1 MANLYEILADAQQ
14 GEAIAEL
21 GREFGLTTQQTQAA
35 VAALLPAIS
44 MGLKR
49 STATPEGLG
58 NLFALMGAR
67 PDLNAMYDDPQ
78 AAFSRQGRETGDV
91 VLSRMFGS
99 PDASRAIADQAQQ
112 LSGVS
117 STILKK
123 LLPVLA
129 GLLISGLMRS
139 GAGQAAPS
147 APQASPAGGGGL
159 GDILRQ
165 IFGQGSPESV
175 DPTAA
180 LHPRRLPPHPAR
192 AVGSPIWD
200 PASGFPFRA
209 VSLFLF
215 PRTRAAK
222 ICPMGMYSAKFCA
235 NWRREFGK
243 GASSRWLS
251 DPSRSTFRDKR
262 GPQVQANR
270 NRPRRRHSR
279 PDFARHTRR
288 GGRPSATAEAS
299 SGGWCWCSGVRG
311 SARGRSQCRAEPPR
325 QRSRSLEPLRWR
337 PASMMSGQDR
347 NRSIQKVEVRRK
359 EAFMANKQNFTPD
372 EWTKI
377 LESTAVTGV
386 AVTAAEPSGVWGMLK
401 EAIAAG
407 TVLASSKA
415 DPKSNEL
422 IKAVVADLESGEGRA
437 SAQEA
442 LKKVFAGAKP
452 ADVVPRSLEVLRQV
466 SATLDA
472 KAPADAPAFKAWL
485 NTVAQKVAEASK
497 RGLPWLR
504 RRASK

>member
-35 VAALLPAIS
+35 VTALLPAIS

-67 PDLNAMYDDPQ
+67 PDLYAMYDDPQ
-78 AAFSRQGRETGDV
+78 AAFSRQGREAGDA
-91 VLSRMFGS
+91 VLSAMFGS

-139 GAGQAAPS
+139 GSGQAAPS
-147 APQASPAGGGGL
+147 APQTSPGEAAGWATSCGRYLDRGHRNRS
-159 GDILRQ
+159 IRR
-165 IFGQGSPESV
+165 P
-175 DPTAA
+175 A

-200 PASGFPFRA
+200 PANGFPFRA
-209 VSLFLF
+209 ASRFLF

-251 DPSRSTFRDKR
+251 DPSRSTFQDKR

-270 NRPRRRHSR
+270 NRPLEET
-279 PDFARHTRR
+279 F
-288 GGRPSATAEAS
+288 
-299 SGGWCWCSGVRG
+299 
-311 SARGRSQCRAEPPR
+311 SARFCATYSA
-325 QRSRSLEPLRWR
+325 
-337 PASMMSGQDR
+337 
-347 NRSIQKVEVRRK
+347 
-359 EAFMANKQNFTPD
+359 
-372 EWTKI
+372 
-377 LESTAVTGV
+377 
-386 AVTAAEPSGVWGMLK
+386 
-401 EAIAAG
+401 
-407 TVLASSKA
+407 
-415 DPKSNEL
+415 
-422 IKAVVADLESGEGRA
+422 GRA
-437 SAQEA
+437 
-442 LKKVFAGAKP
+442 AKC
-452 ADVVPRSLEVLRQV
+452 
-466 SATLDA
+466 
-472 KAPADAPAFKAWL
+472 
-485 NTVAQKVAEASK
+485 NC
-497 RGLPWLR
+497 RGKP
-504 RRASK
+504 